1 MGTAL
6 SLPDEVEGEIYDFV
20 PYDKNDCR
28 RIVISIMYRP
38 SSKLISIKT
47 MFPYARGRL
56 ITENRNLNIV
66 YSNVCKAIQRALDEK
81 LTGIFTEGEYNEYF
95 GGSDGPMTLK
105 NSRNNPPNY
114 LVVRQCS
121 WRTTQENMRGHFV
134 SKYQRISYFDA
145 IPVLV
150 DIVKEA
156 LMNWNQR
163 TRNKVMMELDES
175 YRQYALRIRGRAR
188 AKGGKSGRILTYRI
202 CKPLPESSVYASSYL
217 RKSTRIKL

>member
-1 MGTAL
+1 MGTAP
-6 SLPDEVEGEIYDFV
+6 SLPDEIEGEIIHFS

-38 SSKLISIKT
+38 SSKLIYIKT
-47 MFPYARGRL
+47 MFPYVRGRL
-56 ITENRNLNIV
+56 KIENRNLNIV
-66 YSNVCKAIQRALDEK
+66 YSNICKAIQRALHEK

-134 SKYQRISYFDA
+134 SKYERRSYFDA

-175 YRQYALRIRGRAR
+175 YRQYAIRIERRVR

-202 CKPLPESSVYASSYL
+202 CKPIPESSVYASGYL
-217 RKSTRIKL
+217 RKTTRIKL